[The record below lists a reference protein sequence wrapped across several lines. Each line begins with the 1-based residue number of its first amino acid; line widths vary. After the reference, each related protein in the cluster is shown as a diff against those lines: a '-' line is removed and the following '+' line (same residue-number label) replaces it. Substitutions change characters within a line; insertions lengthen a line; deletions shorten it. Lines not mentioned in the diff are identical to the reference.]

1 MNTDNPLVD
10 PLSLPVEA
18 EAFGPLG
25 GIGDINSDARGS
37 GARYNA
43 GKVPLE
49 LIPAKIVAALYDE
62 SLDIPARDA
71 PDWFDCL
78 RLLGLFQVSEYESPF
93 SCKSLLAKSL
103 LNAGPMHTV
112 LAEAAAVFD
121 YGRKKY
127 SAWNWSKGMPWSVPI
142 GCAMRHIVF
151 GPLAGEENDK
161 ESGLP
166 HRGHFACNIIML
178 MHYVEFYPEGD
189 DRPRLPRKA

>member
-1 MNTDNPLVD
+1 MNTDNPLVNPD
-10 PLSLPVEA
+10 TLPLT
-18 EAFGPLG
+18 FGFEPIKD
-25 GIGDINSDARGS
+25 IGDINSDERGS

-49 LIPAKIVAALYDE
+49 LIPAKIISDVYLISSKHDPVARPAYVDAL
-62 SLDIPARDA
+62 
-71 PDWFDCL
+71 DC
-78 RLLGLFQVSEYESPF
+78 LGLFQMR
-93 SCKSLLAKSL
+93 SLDEPAALAASL
-103 LNAGPMHTV
+103 YYTGPLHEV
-112 LAEAAAVFD
+112 FAEAAAVFD

-151 GPLAGEENDK
+151 GPLAGEVYDE

-178 MHYVEFYPEGD
+178 MHYVHFYPEGD
-189 DRPRLPRKA
+189 DRPRLPEKA